1 VTPIKENLSSPIS
14 EECPKATIGVSSLPE
29 YDGVPP
35 LRAQGE
41 AAYYRDLQGILQ
53 ERSRVWVAY
62 SGDERIGFGRTKSE
76 LYDICLRRG
85 LQPHEFIV
93 LFADEAA
100 LYDHTEIDFPFAR

>member
-1 VTPIKENLSSPIS
+1 MTPIKENLSSPTA
-14 EECPKATIGVSSLPE
+14 EESPIATIGASSLTE

-41 AAYYRDLQGILQ
+41 AAFYRDLPGLLK
-53 ERSRVWVAY
+53 ERSRLWVAY

-76 LYDICLRRG
+76 LYDSCLRRG
-85 LQPHEFIV
+85 LKPHEFIV

-100 LYDHTEIDFPFAR
+100 LDDHTEIDLPFAR